1 MRKTKILYAS
11 SAMLEEDFSEL
22 FKDTKNMPGQQAQ
35 RFNRLLMKGLAKNG
49 AAVCAV
55 SAPPINKSNCSSI
68 VKFVGSSQKDGVK
81 YCYMPTVNIRK
92 IKNATVMVCSF
103 LKTFFSLVGRKGAV
117 VCDVLNISVA
127 LGAVSAGRLLGK
139 QCIGV
144 VTDLPELMV
153 TGHSEK
159 QVRYCYKVMNK
170 CTDFVLLTEAM
181 NDRVNPNGKP
191 YTIVEG
197 ICDEE
202 LEYTERLENSEAKGC
217 FYAGLLD
224 AEYGVKT
231 MVDAFLKA
239 NVPNSTL
246 HICGKGPYE
255 DELTEVAKNNPQV
268 VFHGVLLNSDVVKLE
283 KEMSLL
289 INPRPSDGEFTKYS
303 FPSKVMEYMTSG
315 TAVLA
320 TRLPG
325 IGDEYYDYIYAF
337 SGEGCDA
344 MAESLKSVLSLSS
357 KKLNQKGADAYRFV
371 TEKKNSKAQAEKVLK
386 LLKN

>member
-1 MRKTKILYAS
+1 MGKTKIVYAS
-11 SAMLEEDFSEL
+11 SAMLEEDFSKL

-35 RFNRLLMKGLAKNG
+35 RFNRLLIKGLAKNG
-49 AAVCAV
+49 AKVCAV
-55 SAPPINKSNCSSI
+55 SAPPINKSNCSKLF
-68 VKFVGSSQKDGVK
+68 KFVGSSKQDGVK
-81 YCYMPTVNIRK
+81 YCYMPTVNAK
-92 IKNATVMVCSF
+92 GIKNAVVMVCSF
-103 LKTFFSLVGRKGAV
+103 LKTFFSLIGRKGAV

-127 LGAVSAGRLLGK
+127 LGAVSAGRFLGK

-181 NDRVNPNGKP
+181 NERVNPNGKP

-202 LEYTERLENSEAKGC
+202 LEYTKKSQNSEGKNC

-239 NVPNSTL
+239 DVPNSTL
-246 HICGKGPYE
+246 HICGKG
-255 DELTEVAKNNPQV
+255 
-268 VFHGVLLNSDVVKLE
+268 
-283 KEMSLL
+283 
-289 INPRPSDGEFTKYS
+289 I
-303 FPSKVMEYMTSG
+303 FPLFG
-315 TAVLA
+315 CI
-320 TRLPG
+320 G
-325 IGDEYYDYIYAF
+325 IAL
-337 SGEGCDA
+337 DA
-344 MAESLKSVLSLSS
+344 CI
-357 KKLNQKGADAYRFV
+357 V
-371 TEKKNSKAQAEKVLK
+371 TGNCA
-386 LLKN
+386 